1 MSSPL
6 LPMPPLREGQ
16 VGPRPTPKAA
26 SGDQQPSAGAWKR
39 EMEQAQRHSWFK
51 PGQAAARADGRPEGA
66 PGRAPLNPGR
76 PHPVSPGDAAK
87 ADRMAGPAPAVPTA
101 MLRGPLAMPVPAMTA
116 ARPPGPESGRLPA
129 MDIRLAGLALA
140 LAGASRLK
148 VMGLKPCA
156 EAGELAAQ
164 AFDAP
169 AAHPYSEEPGPGPQA
184 IRLHAEWHGPEVTVW
199 LGIDA
204 QADAAQAQVAQLLPQ
219 IRACLEEQRSR
230 LAKLVC
236 NGKTVF
242 DASSSS
248 VSRFSY
254 FTQPKEFP

>member
-1 MSSPL
+1 MSFPL
-6 LPMPPLREGQ
+6 FPLREDPSGL
-16 VGPRPTPKAA
+16 RPTSKAA
-26 SGDQQPSAGAWKR
+26 SGDQQQSAGAWKR

-51 PGQAAARADGRPEGA
+51 PGQAAAPADGRPEGTA
-66 PGRAPLNPGR
+66 GRAPLNPGR
-76 PHPVSPGDAAK
+76 PHPVSPGDEAK
-87 ADRMAGPAPAVPTA
+87 ADRMTGQAPANPNA
-101 MLRGPLAMPVPAMTA
+101 MLRRPLAMPAPALA
-116 ARPPGPESGRLPA
+116 VACPPRPETGRLPV

-148 VMGLKPCA
+148 VMGLKPPTD
-156 EAGELAAQ
+156 AGELAAE
-164 AFDAP
+164 ALDAP
-169 AAHPYSEEPGPGPQA
+169 APPSPHSEEPDTNPQA

-230 LAKLVC
+230 LTKLVC

-242 DASSSS
+242 DASSFP

-254 FTQPKEFP
+254 FTQSKEFP